1 MKVFETEV
9 PGVGQKYELEL
20 TGGTWV
26 VVVLH
31 HDGRCEL
38 FRRAGDEDAEKVLD
52 LNREQA
58 NTLGSILEGAFFE
71 SVDTAALSV
80 PLGEEIIE
88 WVEIPADSPVAG
100 SSLEESDIRNRTGAT
115 IIAIQRGD
123 ETISN
128 PDPGVE
134 LASAD
139 LLVAVGTR
147 EEHATLR
154 EFVA

>member
-26 VVVLH
+26 VAVLH

-38 FRRAGDEDAEKVLD
+38 FRREGDEDAEKVLD

-71 SVDTAALSV
+71 SVDTTSLAV

-100 SSLEESDIRNRTGAT
+100 STLEESDIRNRTGAT

-134 LASAD
+134 LARAD

-147 EEHATLR
+147 AEHATLR